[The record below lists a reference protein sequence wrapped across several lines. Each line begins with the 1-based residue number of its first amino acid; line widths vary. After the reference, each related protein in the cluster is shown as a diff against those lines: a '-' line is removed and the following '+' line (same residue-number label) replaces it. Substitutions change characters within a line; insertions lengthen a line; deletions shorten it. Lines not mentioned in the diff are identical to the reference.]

1 MKNLIYL
8 FFLLTPLC
16 VFSQSQSDID
26 SVNYYFNILLNH
38 DRDSVRLHHNVNLNR
53 VAIETDTTKFV
64 DPLKHLDRCVDDLM
78 YTGSYFPHS
87 TTNIENFLS
96 TYSPYDFSSQYVD
109 PKQIAYEFFTRW
121 KNSPKGH
128 YYVMISDKKWSKQDG
143 WDYQTFIVLYKMKYD
158 PDARNKWV
166 LCATF
171 TVFD

>member
-1 MKNLIYL
+1 MKNLISI
-8 FFLLTPLC
+8 FFLSTPIC

-26 SVNYYFNILLNH
+26 SVNYHFNILLNH
-38 DRDSVRLHHNVNLNR
+38 DRDSIRLHQRSDLNK
-53 VAIETDTTKFV
+53 VTIETDVTKFIN
-64 DPLKHLDRCVDDLM
+64 PLEHLDRCVDDLM

-87 TTNIENFLS
+87 TTNIENFLA
-96 TYSPYDFSSQYVD
+96 TYSPYNFSSQYVD

-128 YYVMISDKKWSKQDG
+128 YYVMISDKKWSKRDD
-143 WDYQTFIVLYKMKYD
+143 WDYQTFIVLYKIKYD
-158 PDARNKWV
+158 SSSKNQWV

>member
-53 VAIETDTTKFV
+53 VTIETDTTKFV

-87 TTNIENFLS
+87 TTNIENFLCG
-96 TYSPYDFSSQYVD
+96 YSMYSVLRDFTK
-109 PKQIAYEFFTRW
+109 PKDLALKFYTIW
-121 KNSPKGH
+121 KNSSGH
-128 YYVMISDKKWSKQDG
+128 FNMMMSDERWSKQNG
-143 WDYQTFIVLYKMKYD
+143 WDYQTFIVLYKIKYD
-158 PDARNKWV
+158 PNSKNQWV

>member
-1 MKNLIYL
+1 MKNLISL

-38 DRDSVRLHHNVNLNR
+38 DRDSIRLHHGVNLNR
-53 VAIETDTTKFV
+53 VTIERDTTKFIN
-64 DPLKHLDRCVDDLM
+64 PIEHLDRCVDDLM
-78 YTGSYFPHS
+78 YTGSYFPHT
-87 TTNIENFLS
+87 TTNIENFLAIYS
-96 TYSPYDFSSQYVD
+96 TRNISSQYVD

-128 YYVMISDKKWSKQDG
+128 YYVMISDKKWSKRDG

-171 TVFD
+171 TVFE

>member
-1 MKNLIYL
+1 MKFLISL

-38 DRDSVRLHHNVNLNR
+38 DRDSVRLHHGVNLNR
-53 VAIETDTTKFV
+53 VTIETDTTKFV

-87 TTNIENFLS
+87 TTNIENFLA

-109 PKQIAYEFFTRW
+109 PKQIAYEFFNRW

-128 YYVMISDKKWSKQDG
+128 YYVMISDKKWSKRDD
-143 WDYQTFIVLYKMKYD
+143 WDYQTFIVLYKIKYD
-158 PDARNKWV
+158 SSSKNQWV